1 MLIELRIQ
9 DYAVIDNLSLDVAP
23 GLNAL
28 SGETG
33 AGKSIIVGA
42 LSLLL
47 GGRASSDVVRIGASR
62 ASVEAVFDVSEEP
75 AAREHLEIMGLEAE
89 DGLLILRREVAAEAR
104 RCSPRKR

>member
-9 DYAVIDNLSLDVAP
+9 DYAVIEDLSLDVGP

-62 ASVEAVFDVSEEP
+62 ASVDRTATTTPS
-75 AAREHLEIMGLEAE
+75 
-89 DGLLILRREVAAEAR
+89 
-104 RCSPRKR
+104 

>member
-9 DYAVIDNLSLDVAP
+9 DFAVIDDLSLDLTS

-42 LSLLL
+42 LSLLV
-47 GGRASSDVVRIGASR
+47 GERASSQVVREG
-62 ASVEAVFDVSEEP
+62 
-75 AAREHLEIMGLEAE
+75 AARGNLLRWEMTSLSTWKTSRPINRLEK
-89 DGLLILRREVAAEAR
+89 V
-104 RCSPRKR
+104 KN